1 MTPHAEAVLE
11 RVAFTRFPVLG
22 PDGVVIGLATRDW
35 LEKAMA
41 EAKPND
47 PDDPVVEIDIPMRT
61 SPLTIHSD
69 FNYRKAYFVFTQ
81 MGLRLLMVTDR
92 YNMIQDV
99 VTRDNFIDFIERRRH
114 SK

>member
-22 PDGVVIGLATRDW
+22 SDGVVIGLATRDW

-47 PDDPVVEIDIPMRT
+47 PDDPVEEIDIPMRT

-69 FNYRKAYFVFTQ
+69 FNYRKAYLPI
-81 MGLRLLMVTDR
+81 GSAG
-92 YNMIQDV
+92 
-99 VTRDNFIDFIERRRH
+99 
-114 SK
+114 SKALS